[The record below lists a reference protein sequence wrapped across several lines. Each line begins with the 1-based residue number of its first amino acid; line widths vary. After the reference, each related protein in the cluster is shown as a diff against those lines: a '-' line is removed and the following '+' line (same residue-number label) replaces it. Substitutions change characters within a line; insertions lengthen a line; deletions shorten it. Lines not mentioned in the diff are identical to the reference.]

1 MATYAGSTFGRLKGS
16 VGSATAYNLKGQGVV
31 RSKPLS
37 VSNPRTQKQVQ
48 QRDANTLLVA
58 LAKLIIVIIRASFY
72 NRPRVRSEYNQF
84 VALNNQAV
92 TRNPD
97 GTVELVPAQIVLGDG
112 DLKNADVTVDSVNT
126 GDINFVWTDNTDGVN
141 AFADDQVNFV
151 LVQDGTEVGGFDV
164 TDFVAAATRAD
175 GEVSVPFGAVAG
187 AYTILVVWT
196 NASKRRNSY
205 TQVLTGVIS

>member
-37 VSNPRTQKQVQ
+37 VSNPRTQAQVQ

-58 LAKLIIVIIRASFY
+58 LAKLIIVVIRASFF
-72 NRPRVRSEYNQF
+72 NRPRVRSQYNQF
-84 VALNNQAV
+84 VALNNQAI

-97 GTVELVPAQIVLGDG
+97 GTVELVPAQVVLGDG
-112 DLKNADVTVDSVNT
+112 DLKNAAIIPEEVLVDEAKFNWV
-126 GDINFVWTDNTDGVN
+126 DNTDGVN
-141 AFADDQVNFV
+141 AFADDELHIV
-151 LVQDGTEVGGFDV
+151 LIAKGTELNGYDVFD
-164 TDFVAAATRAD
+164 F
-175 GEVSVPFGAVAG
+175 PAVAKRSEETV
-187 AYTILVVWT
+187 TIHYNTNQGDFNFLFVWA

-205 TQVLTGVIS
+205 TQMIHVD